1 MSSSPSCNIE
11 SYLPIKVVVPGDERT
26 TVLPTEVLDT
36 WIEVVTPG
44 IVVVLG
50 TCDDVGDMEAV
61 VVTKTYNRKQSTI
74 II

>member
-1 MSSSPSCNIE
+1 
-11 SYLPIKVVVPGDERT
+11 
-26 TVLPTEVLDT
+26 VLPTEVLDT

-61 VVTKTYNRKQSTI
+61 VVTKNIQ
-74 II
+74 

>member
-1 MSSSPSCNIE
+1 LNSSPSCNID

-36 WIEVVTPG
+36 CTGVVTPG

-50 TCDDVGDMEAV
+50 TCDDVGDIEAV
-61 VVTKTYNRKQSTI
+61 VVTKNIQ
-74 II
+74 